1 MEKVDFKFKNGHVRI
16 MAKRQAEILGKLGHG
31 TYQTRDMAAQPMV
44 TKPMQAAPVPPTQA
58 APEPDEAE
66 EDDDLDAMDKDELHA
81 LAKTRGVKVH
91 HLAGA
96 DKVRAALR
104 DEA

>member
-1 MEKVDFKFKNGHVRI
+1 MERVDFTFKNGHTRI

-44 TKPMQAAPVPPTQA
+44 TKPMQAAPDIPVA
-58 APEPDEAE
+58 AEPEEAQ
-66 EDDDLDAMDKDELHA
+66 DDDGLDAMDKEQLHA
-81 LAKTRGVKVH
+81 LAKDRGVKVH

-96 DKVRAALR
+96 EKVRAALR
-104 DEA
+104 EEE

>member
-1 MEKVDFKFKNGHVRI
+1 MEKVDFTFKNGHTRI

-31 TYQTRDMAAQPMV
+31 TYQTRDMAVQPMA
-44 TKPMQAAPVPPTQA
+44 TKPMQAAPVPEVLVA
-58 APEPDEAE
+58 AEPEEQ
-66 EDDDLDAMDKDELHA
+66 DDDGLDALDKEQLHA
-81 LAKTRGVKVH
+81 LAKDRGVKVH

-96 DKVRAALR
+96 EKVRAALR